1 MKSMPDVFIS
11 NNAQYEQKNP
21 VDQPVSKSAKTQ
33 LSVAEGKPIG
43 LFTAYCENPSN
54 ITFASREKDA
64 EVLVFLRAHWIT
76 KLPWILFAAILAILP
91 VILNITINT
100 LEIALISIP
109 PDYAT
114 IFTLFYYLLIFGYIL
129 SNFLT
134 WFYNV
139 LLITTK
145 EIIDLDY
152 SNLVYHDVSAT
163 NVNLVEDVNYTV
175 GGFIRSFFNYGDLF
189 VQTAGGKEN
198 IEAVAIPKPSIVA
211 RIILNLI
218 GRGESSG

>member
-1 MKSMPDVFIS
+1 MPDLFVS
-11 NNAQYEQKNP
+11 ESKDRQANP
-21 VDQPVSKSAKTQ
+21 KKDSQGEILGGKS
-33 LSVAEGKPIG
+33 IG
-43 LFTAYCENPSN
+43 LFTSYCENPIDISFQSQKED
-54 ITFASREKDA
+54 TD
-64 EVLVFLRAHWIT
+64 VLVFLRAHWIT
-76 KLPWILFAAILAILP
+76 KLSWIIATAILAIFP
-91 VILNITINT
+91 IAISIITQTAGIVF
-100 LEIALISIP
+100 ISIP
-109 PDYAT
+109 KNYNL
-114 IFTLFYYLLIFGYIL
+114 ILMLFYYLFVFGYAF

-139 LLITTK
+139 MIVTNK

-175 GGFIRSFFNYGDLF
+175 TGFIRTFFNYGNLF

-198 IEAVAIPKPSIVA
+198 IEAVSVPKPSKVA

-218 GRGESSG
+218 GRGDSSG